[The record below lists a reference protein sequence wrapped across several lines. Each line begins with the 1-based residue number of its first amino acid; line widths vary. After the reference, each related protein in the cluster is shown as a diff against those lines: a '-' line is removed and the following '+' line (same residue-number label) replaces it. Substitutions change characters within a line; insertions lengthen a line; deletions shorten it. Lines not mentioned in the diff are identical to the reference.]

1 MTILDTIVAHKK
13 EEVAARKRAG
23 LQPPDGPVAPR
34 RPFREAL
41 LQAPDVAIIAEV
53 KKASPS
59 KGLLCPDFEP
69 VSLARDYETG
79 GATAISVLTDERFFQ
94 GSLEFLPRI
103 RQEMGLPILR
113 KDFLIDHFQVEE
125 TALWGADALLLI
137 VAVMEDSQLAEL
149 LAHARETGL
158 DALVEVHSEREMER
172 AMKVEADLIGVNNRD
187 LADFSVSLDTTFRIR
202 KALPPEVPLV
212 SESGIS
218 TSEDVRRLLEAE
230 VDAALIGETL
240 VRATDRV
247 ATLTSLIQAGRR

>member
-1 MTILDTIVAHKK
+1 VTILDTIVAHKK

>member
-1 MTILDTIVAHKK
+1 M
-13 EEVAARKRAG
+13 AARKRAG